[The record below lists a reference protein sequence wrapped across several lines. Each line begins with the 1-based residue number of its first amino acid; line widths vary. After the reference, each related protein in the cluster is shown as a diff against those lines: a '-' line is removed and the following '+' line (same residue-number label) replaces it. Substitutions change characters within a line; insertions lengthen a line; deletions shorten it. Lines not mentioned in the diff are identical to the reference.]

1 MTNMYSD
8 RMQNKLDYVDVKIL
22 EGLAENGPRNIT
34 RLAKQLGISRG
45 TVIFR
50 IKRMSTSFYLRLV
63 TNLYHTNLGMKKVVV
78 YAKAKPGQE
87 DLLLDCMKI
96 NKFYIYLSRCFG
108 TFEGCI
114 GIYVIPIKYTTE
126 FESFIKE
133 LRSLEVAE
141 NISLLWST
149 CFHTVNRTTVWFDS
163 SCEVWIFPWDEWLEE
178 IFSEAGELPYTLRD
192 PESFT
197 LKADKTDLLI
207 LKEME
212 KDATITLAEI
222 ARKLGTTLQ
231 NIRYHYERHIIQ
243 NRLIEDF
250 QIAILPFERS
260 TSDLFFFTFRFNEE
274 EKMCKF
280 AQSLLDKPFIFI
292 IGKVLGKN
300 AIVTQV
306 YLPRIEF
313 RNFVDALSKLARAN
327 FIESYDYVFQ
337 DLRPGRWIRE
347 TIPYQ
352 LFKGGSW
359 IYRHEEH
366 IENLHKLVMSQ
377 KT

>member
-1 MTNMYSD
+1 MH
-8 RMQNKLDYVDVKIL
+8 NKLDYVDVKIL
-22 EGLAENGPRNIT
+22 EGLAENGPRNVT
-34 RLAKQLGISRG
+34 RLAKQLGIPRG
-45 TVIFR
+45 TVISR

-63 TNLYHTNLGMKKVVV
+63 TNIYHTNLGMKKGVV
-78 YAKAKPGQE
+78 YAKARPGQE

-114 GIYVIPIKYTTE
+114 GIYVIPVKYTAE
-126 FESFIKE
+126 FEAFVQDLK
-133 LRSLEVAE
+133 SLGVAE
-141 NISLLWST
+141 NIILLWST

-163 SCEVWIFPWDEWLEE
+163 SCEEWIFPWDDWLEE
-178 IFSEAGELPYTLRD
+178 IFSEPSELPYTLKD

-197 LKADKTDLLI
+197 LKADKMDLLI

-231 NIRYHYERHIIQ
+231 NICYHFKRHIIQ
-243 NRLIEDF
+243 NGLIEDF

-260 TSDLFFFTFRFNEE
+260 TSDMLFFTFRFDNV
-274 EKMCKF
+274 EKMSKF

-292 IGKVLGKN
+292 VGKVLGK
-300 AIVTQV
+300 TTLLSQV

-313 RNFVDALSKLARAN
+313 RNFIDALSKLAREN
-327 FIESYDYVFQ
+327 FLESYDYVFQ

-352 LFKGGSW
+352 LFEGGSW

-366 IENLHKLVMSQ
+366 IENLYKLVMSQ